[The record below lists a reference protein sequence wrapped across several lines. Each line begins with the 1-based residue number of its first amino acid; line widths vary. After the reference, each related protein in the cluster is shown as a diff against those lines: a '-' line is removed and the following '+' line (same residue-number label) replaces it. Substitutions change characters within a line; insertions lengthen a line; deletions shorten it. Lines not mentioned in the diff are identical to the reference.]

1 MGRWAG
7 AITAITVSLVLQGCE
22 SSGLFGGDPPAWPGA
37 DRSAYD
43 RMASSTSCRATLAAP
58 DCSVVQARPAAGP
71 QALGPAP
78 R

>member
-1 MGRWAG
+1 MAKWAG
-7 AITAITVSLVLQGCE
+7 AVLAITASLMLQGCE

-43 RMASSTSCRATLAAP
+43 SMESSTSCRATLAAP
-58 DCSVVQARPAAGP
+58 DCRVAQMQPAGGT
-71 QALGPAP
+71 QALRPAP